1 MSYSEYDVKRIAELR
16 EWLDNII
23 REKEIE
29 LDNLK
34 YTLSLIDNLLKTSS
48 FKPAAVLTEEPEVR
62 QLKSKDDRLLANAYI
77 AKDAI
82 TIVPVSDLKL
92 SQKIPPF
99 QSFFVN
105 RILGGMKSKDMERVK
120 EGKIANDDVLEYKID
135 EEGNYIKSIIVKNYR
150 DKNRMN
156 EILNAC
162 EWVFARMVEK
172 IQ

>member
-16 EWLDNII
+16 EWLDNMIKD
-23 REKEIE
+23 KEME

-34 YTLSLIDNLLKTSS
+34 YTLSLIDNLLKVSS

-62 QLKSKDDRLLANAYI
+62 QLKSKDNRLLANAYI
-77 AKDAI
+77 AKDTI
-82 TIVPVSDLKL
+82 TIVPVSELKL

-99 QSFFVN
+99 QSFFIN
-105 RILGGMKSKDMERVK
+105 RILDGIKNKDIERAK
-120 EGKIANDDVLEYKID
+120 EGKIPKDSILEYKVD
-135 EEGNYIKSIIVKNYR
+135 EEANYIKSIIVKNYR
-150 DKNRMN
+150 DKNRLN

-172 IQ
+172 IR

>member
-23 REKEIE
+23 RDKEIE

-62 QLKSKDDRLLANAYI
+62 QLKSKDNRLLANAYI

-82 TIVPVSDLKL
+82 TIVPVSELKL
-92 SQKIPPF
+92 NQNIPPF
-99 QSFFVN
+99 QSFFLN
-105 RILGGMKSKDMERVK
+105 RILGDMKKKDMERVK
-120 EGKIANDDVLEYKID
+120 EGKIAKDDILEYKID
-135 EEGNYIKSIIVKNYR
+135 EEENDIKSIIIKNYR

-162 EWVFARMVEK
+162 EWVLARMVEK
-172 IQ
+172 IR